1 MTAVRGHE
9 KKVHN
14 KGKVK
19 LLKDRPK
26 HLQREVVGWDTDNM
40 GEEEDDEDMDINLTA
55 KQTKEPTEEEENIQE
70 EREEIQEERNV
81 MQEDE
86 ADPGGQEQPQPQVLQ
101 LAHASPRREQWKVA
115 NGPWREKTAKPS
127 PRERKKRQQAARK
140 RDKEIGNMPYQLR
153 SRKGAQRDE

>member
-1 MTAVRGHE
+1 MTAVRGHQ
-9 KKVHN
+9 KKVRN

-55 KQTKEPTEEEENIQE
+55 NQTKEATGE
-70 EREEIQEERNV
+70 EEIQEERNV

-86 ADPGGQEQPQPQVLQ
+86 ADPGGQEEP
-101 LAHASPRREQWKVA
+101 
-115 NGPWREKTAKPS
+115 
-127 PRERKKRQQAARK
+127 
-140 RDKEIGNMPYQLR
+140 
-153 SRKGAQRDE
+153 